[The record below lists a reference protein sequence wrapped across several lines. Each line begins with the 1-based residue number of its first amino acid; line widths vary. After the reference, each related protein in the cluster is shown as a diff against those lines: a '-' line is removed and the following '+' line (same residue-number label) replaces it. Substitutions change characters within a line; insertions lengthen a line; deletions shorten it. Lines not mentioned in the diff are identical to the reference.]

1 MTRRGREFVGNRL
14 RRSPPDRANAV
25 SCGQGAENAARFPH
39 LAHRPAVAHKPH
51 GTAAATG
58 RIDSAFDSGDHQNR
72 QPGTGFSLSPPG
84 TCPNTRNRRIAQ
96 DLRLNLRWRHH
107 HASAPSSPLPHGRD
121 DAGAAETPDGAATD
135 NGGRTI
141 GSTDRAA
148 GAHLP
153 EGKHHRQLASL
164 RPAPAD
170 HAPPARGNRDA
181 SLFLA
186 RRGSG
191 PFGRHARGGRAGS
204 PGNADPPPEP
214 SCAGRVCRS
223 RHCSRPARDRSSCR

>member
-84 TCPNTRNRRIAQ
+84 TCPNTRNRRRMLPRATGAK
-96 DLRLNLRWRHH
+96 RRST
-107 HASAPSSPLPHGRD
+107 ASKVAILCD
-121 DAGAAETPDGAATD
+121 
-135 NGGRTI
+135 
-141 GSTDRAA
+141 
-148 GAHLP
+148 
-153 EGKHHRQLASL
+153 
-164 RPAPAD
+164 
-170 HAPPARGNRDA
+170 
-181 SLFLA
+181 
-186 RRGSG
+186 GSG
-191 PFGRHARGGRAGS
+191 RLRRAGS
-204 PGNADPPPEP
+204 SARVANPTPPIHNTTARRWSATAIAKSFIVGRPEEEGDLATAGWSRVRDPNHVSLRSGATCLPAEGEHAFMHRSEFRPRLEMAYVHVQP
-214 SCAGRVCRS
+214 SVLRETRMRC
-223 RHCSRPARDRSSCR
+223 PAATP

>member
-84 TCPNTRNRRIAQ
+84 TCPNTRNRRRPSAAAWSIA
-96 DLRLNLRWRHH
+96 DRPTD
-107 HASAPSSPLPHGRD
+107 SE
-121 DAGAAETPDGAATD
+121 GAEERPFFGANATD
-135 NGGRTI
+135 CI
-141 GSTDRAA
+141 GWPCDRL
-148 GAHLP
+148 LP
-153 EGKHHRQLASL
+153 G
-164 RPAPAD
+164 
-170 HAPPARGNRDA
+170 RGNRTPTIRPK
-181 SLFLA
+181 SRPGRFQTA
-186 RRGSG
+186 RSQIEQ
-191 PFGRHARGGRAGS
+191 ATGGRQS
-204 PGNADPPPEP
+204 PT
-214 SCAGRVCRS
+214 
-223 RHCSRPARDRSSCR
+223 